1 MKNNFIYIRSRKIM
15 TDEQY
20 LLSTPYKNIKLALN
34 LNYRLGGVKP
44 IFATS
49 LKDITQ
55 DDQQIIKLKNVD
67 YFENVAVTNFIGDF
81 EVAYA
86 PDGYLVLTPLCANPD
101 PKSINFTLLVD
112 DKEYQFD
119 ALTDEAEY
127 MDDINYDLPSDL
139 INNDDNND
147 NNDND
152 DDDNNDNDDNDDTD
166 DDQKGDDTGN
176 VPPVSSDGSNPLG

>member
-1 MKNNFIYIRSRKIM
+1 MCFKGNLLMKFKHALM
-15 TDEQY
+15 TDIGNYRKMNQDNLAFVEKK
-20 LLSTPYKNIKLALN
+20 TGEAFGIVCDGMGGHAHGALN
-34 LNYRLGGVKP
+34 LNYRLAGVKP

-139 INNDDNND
+139 INNDDNN
-147 NNDND
+147 
-152 DDDNNDNDDNDDTD
+152 
-166 DDQKGDDTGN
+166 
-176 VPPVSSDGSNPLG
+176 